1 MNTLEQQLYRI
12 WVEIEDVERFEQVT
26 QGFNKQ
32 NTYIEAIIPD
42 VLLQFD
48 ILLTQEELLLLTL
61 SFKALDAMRIEDDG
75 VGGVFYI
82 LDNKKIQLET

>member
-1 MNTLEQQLYRI
+1 MNTLYKETPLLYRI

-32 NTYIEAIIPD
+32 NTYIEAVIPN

-61 SFKALDAMRIEDDG
+61 SFKALDAIRIEDDG
-75 VGGVFYI
+75 VGGVTYI
-82 LDNKKIQLET
+82 LS

>member
-12 WVEIEDVERFEQVT
+12 WVEIEDVERFEEVT

-32 NTYIEAIIPD
+32 NTYIEAVIPN

-61 SFKALDAMRIEDDG
+61 SFKALDAIAIEDDG
-75 VGGVFYI
+75 MGGVFYI
-82 LDNKKIQLET
+82 VDNKQIS

>member
-12 WVEIEDVERFEQVT
+12 WVEIKDVDRFNAVT

-32 NTYIEAIIPD
+32 NTYIEAVIPD

-75 VGGVFYI
+75 VGGVTYI
-82 LDNKKIQLET
+82 LS

>member
-12 WVEIEDVERFEQVT
+12 WVEIKDVDRFNEVT
-26 QGFNKQ
+26 KGFNKQ

-48 ILLTQEELLLLTL
+48 ILLTEEELLLLTL
-61 SFKALDAMRIEDDG
+61 SFHSLDAMRIEDDG
-75 VGGVFYI
+75 VGGVIYI
-82 LDNKKIQLET
+82 VNNKQIS

>member
-1 MNTLEQQLYRI
+1 MNTLYKETPLLYRI

-42 VLLQFD
+42 VLRQFD

-61 SFKALDAMRIEDDG
+61 SFKALDAIRIEDDG
-75 VGGVFYI
+75 VGGVTYI
-82 LDNKKIQLET
+82 LS

>member
-1 MNTLEQQLYRI
+1 MNTQLYRI
-12 WVEIEDVERFEQVT
+12 WVEIEDVERFTEVT

-32 NTYIEAIIPD
+32 NTYIEAVIPN

-61 SFKALDAMRIEDDG
+61 SFNSLDAMRIEDDG
-75 VGGVFYI
+75 VGGVTYLI
-82 LDNKKIQLET
+82 GK

>member
-12 WVEIEDVERFEQVT
+12 WVEIKDVDRFNAVT

-48 ILLTQEELLLLTL
+48 ILLTEEELLLLTL
-61 SFKALDAMRIEDDG
+61 SFHSLDAMRIEDDG
-75 VGGVFYI
+75 VGGVIYI
-82 LDNKKIQLET
+82 VNNKQIS

>member
-32 NTYIEAIIPD
+32 NTYIEAVIPD

-61 SFKALDAMRIEDDG
+61 SFKTLDAMRIEDDG

-82 LDNKKIQLET
+82 LDNKKIQLER

>member
-75 VGGVFYI
+75 VGGVTYI
-82 LDNKKIQLET
+82 LS

>member
-12 WVEIEDVERFEQVT
+12 WVEIEDVARFEQLT
-26 QGFNKQ
+26 KGFNKQ
-32 NTYIEAIIPD
+32 NTYIEAVIPN

-61 SFKALDAMRIEDDG
+61 SFKSLDAMRIEMDDFG
-75 VGGVFYI
+75 MAVYV
-82 LDNKKIQLET
+82 LT

>member
-1 MNTLEQQLYRI
+1 MNILQAEIPLLYRI
-12 WVEIEDVERFEQVT
+12 WVEIKDVERFNEVT

-32 NTYIEAIIPD
+32 NTYIEAVIPN

-61 SFKALDAMRIEDDG
+61 SFHSLDAMRIEDDG
-75 VGGVFYI
+75 VGGVTYI
-82 LDNKKIQLET
+82 LA